1 MMTATISQFLMS
13 PAENS
18 RGAEAEDAAA
28 EGTASWGDGRCCRR
42 CRRRWYLGG
51 GAGPGRCAR
60 GRRQMAPAA
69 APTAASAE
77 GGAGVTAL
85 NRRARCPPPPPPP
98 SPRWLSKGDAP
109 GRHRL
114 PLCRWVSVGAGG
126 SRRFPRGS
134 GAGPGR
140 GLQPSRGGGSRRLPP
155 LPGGGAG
162 RRAGGNGRAA
172 GAGVAVSPERR
183 A

>member
-42 CRRRWYLGG
+42 RRRWYLGG

-85 NRRARCPPPPPPP
+85 NRRARCPPPPP